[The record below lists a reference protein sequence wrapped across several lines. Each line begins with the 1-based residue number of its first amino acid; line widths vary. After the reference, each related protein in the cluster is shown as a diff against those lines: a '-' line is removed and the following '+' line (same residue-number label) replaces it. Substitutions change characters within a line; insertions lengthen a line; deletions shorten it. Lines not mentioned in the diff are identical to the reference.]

1 MCWSLALSG
10 VGREGFSRGDAL
22 KLRTKE
28 GRRREGVCW
37 AEEMPCGGP
46 EPRGNVTIPSFS
58 FPIYTMGVIVPTS
71 WVCWDDLVKWC
82 LEIT

>member
-1 MCWSLALSG
+1 M
-10 VGREGFSRGDAL
+10 
-22 KLRTKE
+22 
-28 GRRREGVCW
+28 CW

-46 EPRGNVTIPSFS
+46 EPRGNVTAPSLS
-58 FPIYTMGVIVPTS
+58 FPICTMGVIVPTS